1 MVVKKIIRK
10 KKKNETEDALR
21 KVMGSEELEIA
32 AVILKELAERKKR
45 KKKIENK
52 EKIGQKTS
60 QSKPKEPKID
70 NQPKYDKNKRLK
82 ELAELKKMGIL
93 STAEFEKLKEELT
106 N

>member
-1 MVVKKIIRK
+1 MVIKKIIRK

-45 KKKIENK
+45 KKKIENE

-60 QSKPKEPKID
+60 YGETIPD
-70 NQPKYDKNKRLK
+70 
-82 ELAELKKMGIL
+82 
-93 STAEFEKLKEELT
+93 EEGGEY
-106 N
+106 